1 MILTLLMIL
10 AVAKLAFILAD
21 SATPD
26 DAGCPQEPQR
36 PYHW

>member
-1 MILTLLMIL
+1 MILTLVLIL

-26 DAGCPQEPQR
+26 DASRPQEPQR